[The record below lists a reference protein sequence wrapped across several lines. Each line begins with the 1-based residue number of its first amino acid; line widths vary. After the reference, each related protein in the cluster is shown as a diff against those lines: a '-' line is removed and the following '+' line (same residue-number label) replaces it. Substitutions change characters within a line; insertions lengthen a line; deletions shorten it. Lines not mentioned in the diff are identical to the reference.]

1 MADISVLET
10 LERFSHKYLSLKQ
23 KLKQKR
29 IEVLVQQSLV
39 LLVSHTELLKEQMSV
54 PDDLLH
60 LHVILQTGREMKDL
74 KFFLFHF
81 YFILWLFSSSNQ
93 WAQGE

>member
-1 MADISVLET
+1 MSWWALNAAYPGIE
-10 LERFSHKYLSLKQ
+10 EE
-23 KLKQKR
+23 

-74 KFFLFHF
+74 KFFLFYF
-81 YFILWLFSSSNQ
+81 YFILWLFSSSNK